1 MNEDNAMQQAI
12 RQYSQWTRTP
22 NRRRQIA
29 APGKHSRSPGSRDQE
44 ELLDE
49 VYREEE
55 EGRSDFRNQH
65 DDAAEKYADERPST
79 EMEALTSEENLS
91 ADDTLAVYLKQMGAV
106 PLLSRAEELELTQ
119 RLDHLRRRYRHAA
132 LWNWSV
138 LAQLVE
144 TFERIR
150 AGQLSLDRSIDV
162 VPSQGLDAGR
172 VRGRLPRHLAAL
184 RRLVDQAKGGF
195 LRMAA
200 ARSIAARRRLRRE
213 HWRRLRRAAAL
224 AEQLSPR
231 TEFLDLWTE
240 NLKQQA
246 AQIHDL
252 LAPADPKRSPLAL
265 KAEGSANEQPLRI
278 LLLQVK
284 ALPEELSGLLRV
296 LARRRALYQRAR
308 SDLAQAN
315 LRLVVSIAKR
325 YRGHGLPFADLIQ
338 EGNSG
343 LMRAVDKFDYR
354 LGYKFGTYATWW
366 IRQGVQRALSDTAR
380 TVRVPCHQVALLG
393 AIDRVRG
400 ELLAKQGYEPTMEQI
415 AAALKITPQEATA
428 LRVAGRHPVSL
439 NETFDGGD
447 EHSMQDFLYDMHVAN
462 PSQTADHH
470 LLKERLA
477 EVLSSLAPRDR
488 EVIELRFG
496 LRDGR
501 ARSLDELA
509 THFGVTRE
517 RIRQIEARGLSKL
530 RQDDR
535 RQRLAGFVDVA

>member
-1 MNEDNAMQQAI
+1 VADQ
-12 RQYSQWTRTP
+12 
-22 NRRRQIA
+22 
-29 APGKHSRSPGSRDQE
+29 RS
-44 ELLDE
+44 
-49 VYREEE
+49 
-55 EGRSDFRNQH
+55 
-65 DDAAEKYADERPST
+65 
-79 EMEALTSEENLS
+79 SEETESSASEEQFS
-91 ADDTLAVYLKQMGAV
+91 ADDTLAVYLQQMGAV
-106 PLLSRAEELELTQ
+106 PLLSREEELELTQ
-119 RLDHLRRRYRHAA
+119 RLDRLRRRYRHAA

-138 LAQLVE
+138 LARVVE

-150 AGQLSLDRSIDV
+150 AGQLSLDRSVDV
-162 VPSQGLDAGR
+162 VPSQGLDSGR
-172 VRGRLPRHLAAL
+172 IRARLPRHLAAL
-184 RRLVDQAKGGF
+184 RRLVDEGSAGF
-195 LRMAA
+195 VRMLS
-200 ARSIAARRRLRRE
+200 ARSNAARRRLCRAQRRQ
-213 HWRRLRRAAAL
+213 LRRAVAL

-231 TEFLDLWTE
+231 TEFLDRWSEDLA
-240 NLKQQA
+240 QQA
-246 AQIHDL
+246 AQLSDL
-252 LAPADPKRSPLAL
+252 VRQMDPEVHAAASKGEVYRDGSPL
-265 KAEGSANEQPLRI
+265 RR
-278 LLLQVK
+278 LLLEVQ
-284 ALPEELSGLLRV
+284 ALPEELAGLMPV
-296 LARRRALYQRAR
+296 LVRRRALYQRAR

-366 IRQGVQRALSDTAR
+366 IRQGVQRSLSDTAR
-380 TVRVPCHQVALLG
+380 TVRVPCHQVGLLG

-415 AAALKITPQEATA
+415 AAVLKITPQEVSA

-439 NETFDGGD
+439 NETFDNGD
-447 EHSMQDFLYDMHVAN
+447 EHSVQDFLRDQHVPN
-462 PSQTADHH
+462 PSQTVDHF

-488 EVIELRFG
+488 EVIEMRFG
-496 LRDGR
+496 LGDGR
-501 ARSLDELA
+501 PRSLDEVA

-535 RQRLAGFVDVA
+535 RERLAGFVDVA